1 MDSWFFDPLKLGARR
16 VARDVAGAAE
26 TPPQLTLVRQ
36 LVFYFTVVFGNIASS
51 FLEAYKTGQLW
62 HPNITAIVFAMLT
75 GFILLPGAVDQQRL
89 NGQKEELVQYAMVF
103 TYGMGGQTL
112 VGAAIRAATGG

>member
-1 MDSWFFDPLKLGARR
+1 MKSWFFDPLKLSKTPEAG
-16 VARDVAGAAE
+16 VAKTAE
-26 TPPQLTLVRQ
+26 ATTSLTLARQ

-51 FLEAYKTGQLW
+51 FLEAYKAGQFW
-62 HPNITAIVFAMLT
+62 HPNLSAIIFAMLT
-75 GFILLPGAVDQQRL
+75 GFILLPGAVDQNRL